1 VNGCF
6 IIAAAAGVFQDEPAR
21 VYIYFLT
28 KIHEAITRMF
38 WRKKQLPWYLK
49 ALFILIILR
58 VIYAFAKFF
67 MKAADKHAGMTGASI
82 NNKK

>member
-1 VNGCF
+1 
-6 IIAAAAGVFQDEPAR
+6 
-21 VYIYFLT
+21 
-28 KIHEAITRMF
+28 MF